1 MEYTTFAV
9 ILSAD
14 CIIMDKDYGLFLL
27 DKHYSLP
34 FHRHYAQ
41 ATNRF
46 SDKFPALKIE
56 KMVNT
61 TVYNNEIRPQKYYSD
76 FPLGRIALVVFEDSY
91 RNVQIRMIQKNREN
105 TTLCEPEVDFEE
117 YASDSDWNQSDI
129 DNIKERLIGAYTVLR
144 KKYDIINRSD
154 YKFNMRFR
162 ELIQQVQE
170 QYLDTIN

>member
-14 CIIMDKDYGLFLL
+14 CLIMDKDYGLFLL

-41 ATNRF
+41 VTNRF
-46 SDKFPALKIE
+46 GEKFPALKIE

-61 TVYNNEIRPQKYYSD
+61 TVYNDSIRPQRYYSD
-76 FPLGRIALVVFEDSY
+76 FPLGRIALAVYEDSY
-91 RNVQIRMIQKNREN
+91 GDVQIRMIQKNRDN

-117 YASDSDWNQSDI
+117 YASDSGWDQSNI
-129 DNIKERLIGAYTVLR
+129 DNIKERLIGAFTELC
-144 KKYDIINRSD
+144 KEYDMINRSS
-154 YKFNMRFR
+154 YKSNERLR
-162 ELIQQVQE
+162 ELVQQVQE